1 MNMKIDKKGF
11 TAVELLISLAIM
23 SMTLGSIYS
32 LYMSFIR
39 TCTKESVKIKL
50 QQNVRSSLDMMIRD
64 IRLAGLDPE
73 GTGEF
78 GIIAVTPQ
86 SIKFTADRDMDGE
99 LDIPIPDDADGIDI
113 PDLEYM
119 GYEFDDSNGIVRMS
133 LYKPDGSKEMS
144 DILVENVTGLTFSY
158 FTSNDVTTSNLDDI
172 RTVGIEMTIRK
183 TSARDGPVSRTLIKR
198 VICRNLDYQ

>member
-1 MNMKIDKKGF
+1 MKIDKKGF

-23 SMTLGSIYS
+23 SMTLGSVYS

-73 GTGEF
+73 ATGEF

-86 SIKFTADRDMDGE
+86 RIKFTADRDMDGE
-99 LDIPIPDDADGIDI
+99 LDIPNAADGIDL

-119 GYEFDDSNGIVRMS
+119 EYEFDDSNGIVRMS
-133 LYKPDGSKEMS
+133 LYKPPDGTTKELS
-144 DILVENVTGLTFSY
+144 DTLVENVTGLTFSY

-172 RTVGIEMTIRK
+172 RTVGIEMTIK
-183 TSARDGPVSRTLIKR
+183 KISARDGPVSRTLIKR

>member
-23 SMTLGSIYS
+23 SITLGSIYS

-64 IRLAGLDPE
+64 IRLAGLDPA

-78 GIIAVTPQ
+78 GITEVTPQ
-86 SIKFTADRDMDGE
+86 RIKFTADRDMDGE
-99 LDIPIPDDADGIDI
+99 LDIPNAADGIDL

-119 GYEFDDSNGIVRMS
+119 EYEFDNSNGIVRMS
-133 LYKPDGSKEMS
+133 LYKPDGITKEMS
-144 DILVENVTGLTFSY
+144 DTLVENVTGLTFSY

-172 RTVGIEMTIRK
+172 RTVGIEMTIK
-183 TSARDGPVSRTLIKR
+183 KISARDGPVSRTLIKR

>member
-1 MNMKIDKKGF
+1 MKIDKKGF

-73 GTGEF
+73 ATGEF
-78 GIIAVTPQ
+78 GIIAATPQ
-86 SIKFTADRDMDGE
+86 RIKFTADRDMDGE
-99 LDIPIPDDADGIDI
+99 LDIPNAADGIDL

-119 GYEFDDSNGIVRMS
+119 EYEFDNSNGIVRMS
-133 LYKPDGSKEMS
+133 LHKPDGTTKEIS
-144 DILVENVTGLTFSY
+144 DTLVENVTGLTFSY

-172 RTVGIEMTIRK
+172 RTVGIEMTIK
-183 TSARDGPVSRTLIKR
+183 KISARDGPVSRTLIKR

>member
-1 MNMKIDKKGF
+1 MKIDKKGF

-78 GIIAVTPQ
+78 GITEVTPQ
-86 SIKFTADRDMDGE
+86 RIKFTADRDMDGE
-99 LDIPIPDDADGIDI
+99 LDTPNDDDIIDLS
-113 PDLEYM
+113 DLEYM
-119 GYEFDDSNGIVRMS
+119 EYEFDNSNGIVRMS
-133 LYKPDGSKEMS
+133 LYKPDGTTRVMS
-144 DILVENVTGLTFSY
+144 DTLVENVTGLTFSY

-172 RTVGIEMTIRK
+172 RTVGIEMTIK
-183 TSARDGPVSRTLIKR
+183 KISARDGPVSRTLIKR
-198 VICRNLDYQ
+198 

>member
-1 MNMKIDKKGF
+1 MKIGKKGF

-23 SMTLGSIYS
+23 SMTLGSVYS

-78 GIIAVTPQ
+78 GITEVTPQ
-86 SIKFTADRDMDGE
+86 RIKFTADRDMDGE
-99 LDIPIPDDADGIDI
+99 LDIPNAADGIDLS
-113 PDLEYM
+113 DLEYM
-119 GYEFDDSNGIVRMS
+119 EYEFDNSNGIVRMS
-133 LYKPDGSKEMS
+133 LYKPDGTTREMS
-144 DILVENVTGLTFSY
+144 DTLVENVTGLTFSY

-172 RTVGIEMTIRK
+172 RTVGIEMTIK
-183 TSARDGPVSRTLIKR
+183 KISARDGPVSRTLIKR

>member
-1 MNMKIDKKGF
+1 MKIDKKGF

-78 GIIAVTPQ
+78 GITSATAQ
-86 SIKFTADRDMDGE
+86 RIKFTADRDMDGE

-172 RTVGIEMTIRK
+172 RTVGIEMTIK
-183 TSARDGPVSRTLIKR
+183 KISARDGPVSRTLIKR

>member
-1 MNMKIDKKGF
+1 MKIDKKGF

-99 LDIPIPDDADGIDI
+99 LDIPDAADGIDLS
-113 PDLEYM
+113 DLEYM
-119 GYEFDDSNGIVRMS
+119 EYEFDDSNGIVRMS
-133 LYKPDGSKEMS
+133 LYKPPDGIIKEMS
-144 DILVENVTGLTFSY
+144 DTLVENVTGLTFSY

-172 RTVGIEMTIRK
+172 RTVGIEMTIK
-183 TSARDGPVSRTLIKR
+183 KISARDGPVSRTLIKR

>member
-1 MNMKIDKKGF
+1 MKIDKKGF

-23 SMTLGSIYS
+23 SMTLGSVYS

-73 GTGEF
+73 ATGEF
-78 GIIAVTPQ
+78 GIIAATPQ
-86 SIKFTADRDMDGE
+86 RIKFTADRDMDGE
-99 LDIPIPDDADGIDI
+99 LDIPNAADGIDL

-119 GYEFDDSNGIVRMS
+119 EYEFDNSNGIVRMS
-133 LYKPDGSKEMS
+133 LYKPDGTTKELS
-144 DILVENVTGLTFSY
+144 DTLVENVTGLTFSY

-172 RTVGIEMTIRK
+172 RTVGIEMTIK
-183 TSARDGPVSRTLIKR
+183 KISARDGPVSRTLIKR

>member
-64 IRLAGLDPE
+64 IRLAGLDPA

-78 GIIAVTPQ
+78 GITEVTPQ
-86 SIKFTADRDMDGE
+86 RIKFTADRDMDGE
-99 LDIPIPDDADGIDI
+99 LDIPNAADGIDL

-119 GYEFDDSNGIVRMS
+119 EYEFDDVNGIVRMS
-133 LYKPDGSKEMS
+133 LYKPDGITKEMS
-144 DILVENVTGLTFSY
+144 DTLVENVSGLTFSY

-172 RTVGIEMTIRK
+172 RTVGIEMTIKR